1 MGCLRKT
8 HIAAFVALSLLILWT
23 AGPGLTWAGP
33 PATPRSASDSG
44 TGGDQEKAAPTQ
56 TSQSTQDRRGFKGV
70 AISVQDAGDDTGL
83 RLKTEVLV
91 KPLKTD
97 QFFVSFAASA
107 PLNNN
112 KETLSPKA
120 PAAPLAQDWNNGFSD
135 QHSNPDQE
143 SASDWLVITN
153 WPQSRRLFSMNHNEN
168 FRWAPKMGGPRGW
181 SSKMELIFLPADQ
194 WTIRAMLSLAHDVPE
209 YRQFLSSGDETS
221 ARIGMAIDVDYQIF
235 NSIAL
240 GFDYGH
246 WRYGRDFSA
255 AAGSTEASSKES
267 NSDQSLQSDS
277 FSARLTIRF

>member
-1 MGCLRKT
+1 MGCLSKT
-8 HIAAFVALSLLILWT
+8 HITAFVALSLLILWT

-33 PATPRSASDSG
+33 PTTSRNASDSG
-44 TGGDQEKAAPTQ
+44 AGGDQKTTAPVR
-56 TSQSTQDRRGFKGV
+56 TSQSMHDSRGLKGV
-70 AISVQDAGDDTGL
+70 AIAVQNAGDDNGL

-112 KETLSPKA
+112 KETLSPQA
-120 PAAPLAQDWNNGFSD
+120 PAATLSQEWNNGFSTP
-135 QHSNPDQE
+135 HSNPDPE
-143 SASDWLVITN
+143 GASEWLVITN
-153 WPQSRRLFSMNHNEN
+153 WPQTRRLFSMNRNEN
-168 FRWAPKMGGPRGW
+168 FRWTPEMAGPRGW

-194 WTIRAMLSLAHDVPE
+194 WTIRAMLSLAQDVPE
-209 YRQFLSSGDETS
+209 YRQFLSPGDEHS

-246 WRYGRDFSA
+246 WNYGSDFST
-255 AAGSTEASSKES
+255 AAGSNEASSKES
-267 NSDQSLQSDS
+267 NSDQTVQSDT

>member
-1 MGCLRKT
+1 MGCLSKT
-8 HIAAFVALSLLILWT
+8 HIATFVALSLLILWT

-33 PATPRSASDSG
+33 PAASRNASDSG
-44 TGGDQEKAAPTQ
+44 AGGDQVKAVSTQ
-56 TSQSTQDRRGFKGV
+56 TSQTMRDRRGLKGV
-70 AISVQDAGDDTGL
+70 AVSVQDAGDDNGL

-112 KETLSPKA
+112 KETPFPKA
-120 PAAPLAQDWNNGFSD
+120 PAAPLSPDWNNGFYTPY
-135 QHSNPDQE
+135 SNPDQD
-143 SASDWLVITN
+143 SASEWLVITN
-153 WPQSRRLFSMNHNEN
+153 WPQSRRLFSMDRNEN
-168 FRWAPKMGGPRGW
+168 FRWTPEMGAPRGW
-181 SSKMELIFLPADQ
+181 ASKMELIFLPADQ
-194 WTIRAMLSLAHDVPE
+194 WTLRAMLSLAHDVPE
-209 YRQFLSSGDETS
+209 YRQFLSAEDEPS

-255 AAGSTEASSKES
+255 AAGNTEASPKDAD
-267 NSDQSLQSDS
+267 SDQSVQSDT

>member
-1 MGCLRKT
+1 MGCPCKT
-8 HIAAFVALSLLILWT
+8 HIATFVALSLLILWT

-33 PATPRSASDSG
+33 PETSRIASASG
-44 TGGDQEKAAPTQ
+44 AGGDREKAAPTK
-56 TSQSTQDRRGFKGV
+56 TSQTVHDRRGLEGV
-70 AISVQDAGDDTGL
+70 AISVRDAGDDSGL
-83 RLKTEVLV
+83 RFKTEVLV

-107 PLNNN
+107 PLNNI
-112 KETLSPKA
+112 KETPSPKA
-120 PAAPLAQDWNNGFSD
+120 PAASLSQDWNNSFSPP
-135 QHSNPDQE
+135 HSNPDQE

-153 WPQSRRLFSMNHNEN
+153 WPQSRRLFSMDRNEN
-168 FRWAPKMGGPRGW
+168 FRWTPEMGSPRGW
-181 SSKMELIFLPADQ
+181 ASKMELIFLPADQ

-209 YRQFLSSGDETS
+209 YRQFLSSEDETS

-255 AAGSTEASSKES
+255 AAGTTEASPKES
-267 NSDQSLQSDS
+267 DSDPSVQSDA